1 MLGSCVAKPWG
12 EAQVGRRG
20 REAGRA
26 AWGRVGGKGPSPAP
40 RNGSRNRRDG
50 PLRGG
55 SSQCL
60 TDLPPG
66 VGRKVRKD
74 GQAPA
79 APEPGACADPG
90 AACGLGGLP
99 IQDPPGVRRGSAQ
112 AQGAPHPIGPLAAH
126 ITHAQSTNLSVRED
140 GVPPQVLYG
149 AFPGVQR

>member
-1 MLGSCVAKPWG
+1 MGRGAGWEKRTGGGESSLGAG
-12 EAQVGRRG
+12 GRRG
-20 REAGRA
+20 PQPCTPERIQEPTG
-26 AWGRVGGKGPSPAP
+26 WPTS
-40 RNGSRNRRDG
+40 
-50 PLRGG
+50 GG

-99 IQDPPGVRRGSAQ
+99 IQDPPGVRRGPAQ
-112 AQGAPHPIGPLAAH
+112 AQGAPHLIGPLAAH
-126 ITHAQSTNLSVRED
+126 ITHAQSTNLSVCED